1 MASSAPFHKFLWVV
15 VWVGLGFFS
24 VAAKPIGMPALGPH
38 RYISNVSNIMN
49 ATGTLYNEGFNAVED
64 HPPATSIVEM
74 PVCIDDDR
82 CASGCMITDAPP
94 KELTLTCTTPS
105 YCSLKGVGATHSCHS
120 QGIKTAKSKDL
131 DPIPT
136 VKIIAPFSPSLYQEH
151 DTPTTDT
158 EQPGM
163 ISAIDTTNP
172 TPSSA
177 PAPSLEEQVTITM
190 KFVQTKVDEPGGQV
204 VAPDPTDVPDP
215 VPGQQTV
222 YITLSD
228 DPDAPTAIYP
238 SATAPAKAEPDYTN
252 DPEPNKAVIILGS
265 IFGFMAAVGLAV
277 VSVDRLRK
285 RRREKRQ
292 ELQES
297 QQGHHDSISSA
308 EDISELLRQQQQTYG
323 YYGTQRIA
331 SGGIVPQQVE
341 ILPASTEPAELPS
354 PKEETVEKER
364 RDDH

>member
-1 MASSAPFHKFLWVV
+1 M
-15 VWVGLGFFS
+15 
-24 VAAKPIGMPALGPH
+24 
-38 RYISNVSNIMN
+38 
-49 ATGTLYNEGFNAVED
+49 E
-64 HPPATSIVEM
+64 
-74 PVCIDDDR
+74 
-82 CASGCMITDAPP
+82 
-94 KELTLTCTTPS
+94 
-105 YCSLKGVGATHSCHS
+105 
-120 QGIKTAKSKDL
+120 TAKSKDL
-131 DPIPT
+131 APIPT
-136 VKIIAPFSPSLYQEH
+136 IKIMAPFSPSLYQEH

-163 ISAIDTTNP
+163 ISAIDTANP
-172 TPSSA
+172 TPSSD

-190 KFVQTKVDEPGGQV
+190 KFVQTKADESGGQV

-252 DPEPNKAVIILGS
+252 DPEPNKTVIILGS
-265 IFGFMAAVGLAV
+265 IFGLMAVVGIAV
-277 VSVDRLRK
+277 VSVDRLRE

-292 ELQES
+292 ELQDS
-297 QQGHHDSISSA
+297 QQEHHDSISSA
-308 EDISELLRQQQQTYG
+308 EDMSELLRQQQQTYG

-354 PKEETVEKER
+354 LKEETVGKER